1 MPTWNRAM
9 FIMESVA
16 SVQQQTYPHWELL
29 IIDDGSDDNT
39 KALIDQLQDTRVQ
52 FYKAGRIGIGGIIK
66 NTGVQKAKGT
76 LIAFIDSDDLWHPG
90 KLRQQ
95 VDALQQYPDADFCLT
110 GGYNFKIPGKPVDFF
125 YPGKTGIKYGNVFH
139 DFFKSEVAG
148 FTQALLFK
156 KTCLQKTGYFNEAG
170 SFSDVDFIVSL
181 ARHYNAVIIYAHLV
195 FRRLHDV
202 NYIHTN
208 WEKSYEEGITT
219 IRNNKNYL
227 SSQLFRSALFK
238 LYVRY
243 GEKYLSLG
251 FKKKSAGKF
260 LLAWQQR
267 PLSIVPFKKITKALL
282 FVKRKTV

>member
-1 MPTWNRAM
+1 MPTWNREK

-29 IIDDGSDDNT
+29 IIDDGSDDT
-39 KALIDQLQDTRVQ
+39 TEVLITRLQDRRVH

-66 NTGVQKAKGT
+66 NIGLQKAAGT

-90 KLRQQ
+90 KLQQQ
-95 VDALQQYPDADFCLT
+95 VDALLQYPDADFCLT
-110 GGYNFKIPGKPVDFF
+110 GGYNFTIPGKPVDFF
-125 YPGKTGIKYGNVFH
+125 YPGKTGVKYGNVFF
-139 DFFKSEVAG
+139 DFFRSEVAG

-181 ARHYNAVIIYAHLV
+181 ARHFTAVIIYAPLV

-202 NYIHTN
+202 NYIHTT
-208 WEKSYEEGITT
+208 WEKSYEEGIAT

-227 SSQLFRSALFK
+227 PSHLFRSALFR

-251 FKKKSAGKF
+251 HKKKAAGKF
-260 LLAWQQR
+260 LLAWLQK
-267 PLSIVPFKKITKALL
+267 PFSIIPFKKTGKAFLY
-282 FVKRKTV
+282 VKRKTV